1 MAKSNDKFDYTAH
14 AVAKSDNGRTDW
26 TRIGVGFIN
35 EKPGPEG
42 GDPVQTVSLK
52 LNAGLLIDTSRC
64 DIVLLPFVAKDNA
77 KA

>member
-1 MAKSNDKFDYTAH
+1 MAKSNDTFDYTGY
-14 AVAKSDNGRTDW
+14 AVAKGDNGRTDW

-42 GDPVQTVSLK
+42 EPVQTVSIK
-52 LNAGLLIDTSRC
+52 LNTGLLIDTSRC